1 MSLDFTI
8 LDSNGAPEREV
19 GIGVD
24 THYRLMRLT
33 DQSEGSL
40 LQRLNDYYA
49 DAQFDTS
56 ELESL
61 LRELIRV
68 REQCGQ
74 DEPLISVI
82 NDLIDLTEAARLE
95 QKPLLVIAD

>member
-1 MSLDFTI
+1 
-8 LDSNGAPEREV
+8 
-19 GIGVD
+19 
-24 THYRLMRLT
+24 MRLT

>member
-24 THYRLMRLT
+24 THYRLMCLT

>member
-1 MSLDFTI
+1 MC
-8 LDSNGAPEREV
+8 
-19 GIGVD
+19 
-24 THYRLMRLT
+24 LT